1 MAKNKRNKIGKFPQ
15 MQLDLLAQFQELLD
29 FEVKHDFFKG
39 GIFSSG
45 KVRLVPTEIT
55 LKELSRH
62 GLQYRAMQSGF
73 LLGYASTDSYT
84 PIKDITKPLHLSLLL
99 EVTDSRFL
107 NYTDLP
113 FEFEDNKMFYFSNK
127 SLEKDD
133 TEHKNLSLDQ
143 YVTSEDKVEI
153 CNSVIIY
160 DFDEEQYGTEVQVVN
175 ALEELVF
182 EEILDD
188 GAVSCEISL
197 ITEPPGKYS
206 ILIDGLEEK
215 SFYLYTGMNK
225 PFGVIDIIIDKDD
238 FSDYA
243 LFDDEGGLVRQDY
256 NIRFGA
262 RSVRWQYVLIENG
275 GTKMHTD
282 PLIYDTNKSEGYTPM
297 DFEDPETEALD
308 GGKEVFKVWSSE
320 PISFKELQQEKFKL
334 KTKRGKSGV
343 EWIVQLPC
351 ASALGNLKVNLLDK
365 SEVYSELIVYL

>member
-1 MAKNKRNKIGKFPQ
+1 MAKIERNKKGKFPQ
-15 MQLDLLAQFQELLD
+15 MKLELLAQFQELL
-29 FEVKHDFFKG
+29 ELEIKHDFFQAG
-39 GIFSSG
+39 VFTNG
-45 KVRLVPTEIT
+45 KIKLRPTEGT
-55 LKELSRH
+55 LKELARN
-62 GLQYRAMQSGF
+62 GLQYRSMPSGF

-84 PIKDITKPLHLSLLL
+84 PIADIEKPVHLSILLD
-99 EVTDSRFL
+99 VVDKQFL

-113 FEFEDNKMFYFSNK
+113 FEFADNEIFYFNNR

-143 YVTSEDKVEI
+143 YVSPEDKIEI
-153 CNSVIIY
+153 CSSMIIY
-160 DFDEEQYGTEVQVVN
+160 GFEEEQYGTEVQVMN
-175 ALEELVF
+175 ALEEIVF
-182 EEILDD
+182 EEILED

-197 ITEPPGKYS
+197 LGEPEGKYS

-215 SFYLYTGMNK
+215 SFYLYTGMK
-225 PFGVIDIIIDKDD
+225 KIFGVIDIIIDKDD
-238 FSDYA
+238 FSDYT
-243 LFDDEGGLVRQDY
+243 LFDNEGALVLQNY

-275 GTKMHTD
+275 NDQMHKE
-282 PLIYDTNKSEGYTPM
+282 PEIYDMHKADGYIPM
-297 DFEDPETEALD
+297 AFLDPEIDDLG
-308 GGKEVFKVWSSE
+308 GGKEVFRVWSTE
-320 PISFKELQQEKFKL
+320 RIPFKERQLEKFKL